1 MTAPTGRA
9 PTERADA
16 ARNRLRIL
24 DAARRR
30 LAADGFAELSLDAVA
45 KDAGVGV
52 GTVYRRFRSKAGL
65 VYALIEDNEARFQEE
80 FARHCADDAP
90 SAHDRLRAFLHGLA
104 ELVEDNRELLLLAEA
119 SVPAGRYHSAPFRRH
134 HEQIVGMLTEL
145 APGVDA
151 AYVADLLLMAF
162 TPGLFDFQ
170 RTERGWDVARIKGG
184 LDTVLAG
191 LAETGG
197 PARDAGGPARDAG
210 GTDGAGGG
218 SEG

>member
-1 MTAPTGRA
+1 MTA

-52 GTVYRRFRSKAGL
+52 GTVYRRFHNRAGL
-65 VYALIEDNEARFQEE
+65 VYALIEDNETRFQET
-80 FARHCADDAP
+80 FARHCQDGAP
-90 SAHDRLRAFLHGLA
+90 SAHDRLRAFLHGMA
-104 ELVEDNRELLLLAEA
+104 DLVDDNRELLLLAEA
-119 SVPAGRYHSAPFRRH
+119 SAPAGRYRSAPFRRH
-134 HEQIVGMLTEL
+134 HEQIVGMVTEL

-151 AYVADLLLMAF
+151 AYVADLLLMAY

-170 RTERGWDVARIKGG
+170 RTERGWGVDRVKRG
-184 LDTVLAG
+184 LDAVIAG
-191 LAETGG
+191 IAAVGEGGIAATGEAG
-197 PARDAGGPARDAG
+197 PTSA
-210 GTDGAGGG
+210 
-218 SEG
+218 